1 MSKSRNEIA
10 GFYDKYATQQTEI
23 GVNIRH
29 RTIMKRLKGLGLN
42 NQSNVL
48 EIGCGI
54 GTLTGLLA
62 AKAGKL
68 LAVDISPESIER
80 AKQRLGKF
88 TNLTL
93 MVSDMSDFTTTQKF
107 DFVVLPDVLEHIP
120 VEQHAG
126 LFKTIAGVL
135 KEEGRVC
142 IHIPD
147 PYYLEW
153 VRANRPELLQIIDQS
168 LYADLLIPSIYSTGL
183 VLQKLER
190 YALSMDAEDYEWIE
204 LVKRPAKKEYKK
216 KEYLD
221 AALDEMKARI

>member
-1 MSKSRNEIA
+1 MSKSRQEIS
-10 GFYDKYATQQTEI
+10 GFYDKYATQQTET

-29 RTIMKRLKGLGLN
+29 RTIMKRLKGLGMG
-42 NQSNVL
+42 NQSSVL

-62 AKAGKL
+62 AKAGKV
-68 LAVDISPESIER
+68 LAVDISPESIAR
-80 AKQRLGKF
+80 AKQRLSKYS
-88 TNLTL
+88 NLNL
-93 MVSDMSDFTTTQKF
+93 LVSDMSDFSSKEKF

-120 VEQHAG
+120 AEQHSA

-135 KEEGRVC
+135 KEDGRVC

-168 LYADLLIPSIYSTGL
+168 LYADILIPSIYPHGL
-183 VLQKLER
+183 VIQKLER
-190 YALSMDAEDYEWIE
+190 YALQMDSEDYEWIE
-204 LVKRPAKKEYKK
+204 LIKRPKRTSYKK
-216 KEYLD
+216 KEYLN
-221 AALDEMKARI
+221 AAMDELKSRV